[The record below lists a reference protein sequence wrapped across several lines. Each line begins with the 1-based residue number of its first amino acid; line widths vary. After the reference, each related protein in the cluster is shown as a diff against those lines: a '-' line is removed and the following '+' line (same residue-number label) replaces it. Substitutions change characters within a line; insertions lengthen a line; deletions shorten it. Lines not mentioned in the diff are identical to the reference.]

1 MDFSQISLQFK
12 LMAIFI
18 LAVFY
23 AIYYG
28 KMIIQKKK
36 GITTNQI
43 GKRKEKKLHT
53 VETLMSIAT
62 VSVVIIQLLSI
73 FFDLSFMPTSARF
86 TGFCIAGI
94 GDIFFLISVI
104 QMKNSWRAGIPEKDK
119 TKLVTNGI
127 YKFSR
132 NPAFV
137 GFDFMYIGILLMYF
151 NVLTLIFS
159 LFCIVMLHLQI
170 LQEEKYM
177 ADTFAEEYLNYKK
190 KVFRY
195 LGRKHGRK

>member
-1 MDFSQISLQFK
+1 MNFSENNLPFK

-23 AIYYG
+23 AIYFG

-36 GITTNQI
+36 GITTHQI
-43 GKRKEKKLHT
+43 GKRKEKELHT
-53 VETLMSIAT
+53 VETLMSVAT
-62 VSVVIIQLLSI
+62 FSVVIIQLLSI
-73 FFDLSFMPTSARF
+73 FFDWNIMPSGARF

-94 GDIFFLISVI
+94 GDIFFLISVTY
-104 QMKNSWRAGIPEKDK
+104 MKDSWRAGIPEKDK
-119 TKLVTNGI
+119 TKLVTDGI

-137 GFDFMYIGILLMYF
+137 GFDFMYIGILLMFF
-151 NVLTLIFS
+151 NIGTLLFS
-159 LFCIVMLHLQI
+159 LFSIMMLHLQI

-177 ADTFAEEYLNYKK
+177 AKTFGEEYLEYKK

-195 LGRKHGRK
+195 IGRR

>member
-1 MDFSQISLQFK
+1 MNFSENNLPFK

-23 AIYYG
+23 AIYFG

-36 GITTNQI
+36 GITTHQI
-43 GKRKEKKLHT
+43 GKRKEKELHT
-53 VETLMSIAT
+53 VEALMSVAT
-62 VSVVIIQLLSI
+62 FSVVIIQLLSI
-73 FFDLSFMPTSARF
+73 FSDWNIMPSGARF

-104 QMKNSWRAGIPEKDK
+104 YMKDSWRAGIPEKDK
-119 TKLVTNGI
+119 TKLVTDGI

-137 GFDFMYIGILLMYF
+137 GFDFMYIGVLLMFF
-151 NVLTLIFS
+151 NIGTLMFS
-159 LFCIVMLHLQI
+159 LFSIVMLHLQI

-177 ADTFAEEYLNYKK
+177 AKTFGEEYLEYKK

-195 LGRKHGRK
+195 IGRR

>member
-1 MDFSQISLQFK
+1 MNFSENNLPFK

-23 AIYYG
+23 AIYFG

-36 GITTNQI
+36 GITTHQI

-53 VETLMSIAT
+53 VETLMSVAT
-62 VSVVIIQLLSI
+62 FSVVIIQLLSI
-73 FFDLSFMPTSARF
+73 FFDWNIMPSGARF

-94 GDIFFLISVI
+94 GDIFFLISVTY
-104 QMKNSWRAGIPEKDK
+104 MKDSWRAGIPEKDK
-119 TKLVTNGI
+119 TKLVTDGI

-137 GFDFMYIGILLMYF
+137 GFDFMYIGILLMFF
-151 NVLTLIFS
+151 NIGTLLFS
-159 LFCIVMLHLQI
+159 LFSIVMLHLQI

-177 ADTFAEEYLNYKK
+177 AKTFGEEYLEYKR

-195 LGRKHGRK
+195 IGRR

>member
-1 MDFSQISLQFK
+1 MNFSENNLPFK

-23 AIYYG
+23 AIYFG

-36 GITTNQI
+36 GITTHQI

-53 VETLMSIAT
+53 VETLMSVAT
-62 VSVVIIQLLSI
+62 FSVVIIQLLSI
-73 FFDLSFMPTSARF
+73 FFDCNIMPSGARF
-86 TGFCIAGI
+86 TGFGIAGI
-94 GDIFFLISVI
+94 GDIFFLISVTY
-104 QMKNSWRAGIPEKDK
+104 MKDSWRAGIPEKDK
-119 TKLVTNGI
+119 TKLVTDGI

-137 GFDFMYIGILLMYF
+137 GFDFMYIGILLMFF
-151 NVLTLIFS
+151 NIGTLLFS
-159 LFCIVMLHLQI
+159 LFSIVMLHLQI

-177 ADTFAEEYLNYKK
+177 AKTFGEEYLEYKK

-195 LGRKHGRK
+195 IGRR

>member
-1 MDFSQISLQFK
+1 MNFSENNLPFK

-23 AIYYG
+23 AIYFG

-36 GITTNQI
+36 GITTHQI
-43 GKRKEKKLHT
+43 GKRKEKRLHT
-53 VETLMSIAT
+53 VETLMSVAT
-62 VSVVIIQLLSI
+62 FSVVIIQLLSI
-73 FFDLSFMPTSARF
+73 FFDWNIMPSGARF

-94 GDIFFLISVI
+94 GDIFFLISVTY
-104 QMKNSWRAGIPEKDK
+104 MKDSWRAGIPEKDK
-119 TKLVTNGI
+119 TKLVTDGI

-137 GFDFMYIGILLMYF
+137 GFDFMYIGILLMFF
-151 NVLTLIFS
+151 NIGTLLFS
-159 LFCIVMLHLQI
+159 LFSIMMLHLQI

-177 ADTFAEEYLNYKK
+177 AKTFGEEYLEYKK

-195 LGRKHGRK
+195 IGRR

>member
-1 MDFSQISLQFK
+1 MNFSENNLPFK

-23 AIYYG
+23 AIYFG

-36 GITTNQI
+36 GITTHQI

-53 VETLMSIAT
+53 VETLMSVAT
-62 VSVVIIQLLSI
+62 FSVAIIQLLSI
-73 FFDLSFMPTSARF
+73 FFDWNIMPSGARF

-94 GDIFFLISVI
+94 GDIFFLISVTY
-104 QMKNSWRAGIPEKDK
+104 MKDSWRAGIPEKDK
-119 TKLVTNGI
+119 TKLVTDGI

-137 GFDFMYIGILLMYF
+137 GFDFMYIGILLMFF
-151 NVLTLIFS
+151 NIGTLLFS
-159 LFCIVMLHLQI
+159 LFSIVMLHLQI

-177 ADTFAEEYLNYKK
+177 AKTFGEEYLEYKT

-195 LGRKHGRK
+195 IGRR

>member
-1 MDFSQISLQFK
+1 MNFSENNLPFK

-23 AIYYG
+23 AIYFG

-36 GITTNQI
+36 GITTHQI
-43 GKRKEKKLHT
+43 GKRKEKELHT
-53 VETLMSIAT
+53 VEALMSVAT
-62 VSVVIIQLLSI
+62 FSVVIIQLLSI
-73 FFDLSFMPTSARF
+73 FFDWNIMPSGARF

-104 QMKNSWRAGIPEKDK
+104 YMKDSWRAGIPEKDK
-119 TKLVTNGI
+119 TKLVTDGI

-137 GFDFMYIGILLMYF
+137 GFDFMYIGVLLMFF
-151 NVLTLIFS
+151 NIGTLLFS
-159 LFCIVMLHLQI
+159 LFSIVMLHLQI

-177 ADTFAEEYLNYKK
+177 AKTFGEEYLEYKK

-195 LGRKHGRK
+195 IGRR

>member
-1 MDFSQISLQFK
+1 MNFSENNLPFK

-23 AIYYG
+23 AIYFG

-36 GITTNQI
+36 GITTHQI

-53 VETLMSIAT
+53 VETLMSVAT
-62 VSVVIIQLLSI
+62 FSVVIIQLLSI
-73 FFDLSFMPTSARF
+73 FFDWNIMPSGARF

-94 GDIFFLISVI
+94 GDIFFLISVTY
-104 QMKNSWRAGIPEKDK
+104 MKDSWRAGIPEKDK
-119 TKLVTNGI
+119 TKLVTDGI

-137 GFDFMYIGILLMYF
+137 GFDFMYIGILLMFF
-151 NVLTLIFS
+151 NIGTLLFS
-159 LFCIVMLHLQI
+159 LFSIVMLHLQI

-177 ADTFAEEYLNYKK
+177 AKTFREEYLEYKK

-195 LGRKHGRK
+195 IGRR

>member
-1 MDFSQISLQFK
+1 MNFSENNLPFK

-23 AIYYG
+23 AIYFG

-36 GITTNQI
+36 GITTHQI

-53 VETLMSIAT
+53 VETLMSVAT
-62 VSVVIIQLLSI
+62 FSVVIIQLLSI
-73 FFDLSFMPTSARF
+73 FFDWNIMPSGARF

-94 GDIFFLISVI
+94 GDIFFLISVTY
-104 QMKNSWRAGIPEKDK
+104 MKDSWRAGIPEKDK
-119 TKLVTNGI
+119 TKLVTDGI

-137 GFDFMYIGILLMYF
+137 GFDFMYIGILLMFF
-151 NVLTLIFS
+151 NIGTLLFS
-159 LFCIVMLHLQI
+159 LFSIMMLHLQI

-177 ADTFAEEYLNYKK
+177 AKTFGEEYLEYKK
-190 KVFRY
+190 KVFLY
-195 LGRKHGRK
+195 IGRR

>member
-1 MDFSQISLQFK
+1 MNFSENNLPFK

-23 AIYYG
+23 AIYFG

-36 GITTNQI
+36 GITTHQI

-53 VETLMSIAT
+53 VETLMSVAT
-62 VSVVIIQLLSI
+62 FSVVIIQLLSI
-73 FFDLSFMPTSARF
+73 FFDWNTMPSGARF

-94 GDIFFLISVI
+94 GDIFFLISVTY
-104 QMKNSWRAGIPEKDK
+104 MRDSWRAGIPEKDK
-119 TKLVTNGI
+119 TKLVTDGI

-137 GFDFMYIGILLMYF
+137 GFDFMYIGILLMFF
-151 NVLTLIFS
+151 NIGTLLFS
-159 LFCIVMLHLQI
+159 LFSIMMLHLQI

-177 ADTFAEEYLNYKK
+177 AKTFGEEYLEYKK

-195 LGRKHGRK
+195 IGRR

>member
-1 MDFSQISLQFK
+1 MNFSENNLPFK

-23 AIYYG
+23 AIYFG

-36 GITTNQI
+36 GITTHQI

-62 VSVVIIQLLSI
+62 FSVVIIQLLSI
-73 FFDLSFMPTSARF
+73 FFDWNIMPFGARF

-94 GDIFFLISVI
+94 GDIFFLISVTY
-104 QMKNSWRAGIPEKDK
+104 MKDSWRAGIPEKDK
-119 TKLVTNGI
+119 TKLVTDGI

-137 GFDFMYIGILLMYF
+137 GFDFMYTGVLLMFF
-151 NVLTLIFS
+151 NIGTLLFS
-159 LFCIVMLHLQI
+159 LFSIVMLHLQI

-177 ADTFAEEYLNYKK
+177 AKTFGEEYLEYKK

-195 LGRKHGRK
+195 IGRRQKE

>member
-1 MDFSQISLQFK
+1 MNFSENNLPFK

-23 AIYYG
+23 AIYFG

-36 GITTNQI
+36 GITTHQI

-53 VETLMSIAT
+53 VETLMSVAT
-62 VSVVIIQLLSI
+62 FSVVIIQLLSI
-73 FFDLSFMPTSARF
+73 FFDWNIMPFGARF

-94 GDIFFLISVI
+94 GDIFFLISVTY
-104 QMKNSWRAGIPEKDK
+104 MKDSWRAGIPEKDK
-119 TKLVTNGI
+119 TKLVTDGI

-137 GFDFMYIGILLMYF
+137 GFDFMYIGILLMFF
-151 NVLTLIFS
+151 NIGTLLFS
-159 LFCIVMLHLQI
+159 LFSIVMLHLQI

-177 ADTFAEEYLNYKK
+177 AKTFGEEYLEYKK

-195 LGRKHGRK
+195 IGRR

>member
-1 MDFSQISLQFK
+1 MNFSENNLPFK

-23 AIYYG
+23 AIYFG

-36 GITTNQI
+36 GITTHQI

-53 VETLMSIAT
+53 VETLMSVAT
-62 VSVVIIQLLSI
+62 FSVAIIQLLSI
-73 FFDLSFMPTSARF
+73 FFDWNIMPSGARF

-94 GDIFFLISVI
+94 GDIFFLISVTY
-104 QMKNSWRAGIPEKDK
+104 MKDSWRAVIPEKDK
-119 TKLVTNGI
+119 TKLVTDGI

-137 GFDFMYIGILLMYF
+137 GFDFMYIGILLMFF
-151 NVLTLIFS
+151 NIGTLLFS
-159 LFCIVMLHLQI
+159 LFSIMMLHMQI

-177 ADTFAEEYLNYKK
+177 AKTFGEEYLEYKK

-195 LGRKHGRK
+195 IGRR

>member
-1 MDFSQISLQFK
+1 MNFSENNLPFK

-23 AIYYG
+23 AIYFG
-28 KMIIQKKK
+28 KMIIQEKK
-36 GITTNQI
+36 GITTHQI

-53 VETLMSIAT
+53 VETLMSFAT
-62 VSVVIIQLLSI
+62 FSVVIIQLLSI
-73 FFDLSFMPTSARF
+73 FFDWNIMPSGARF

-94 GDIFFLISVI
+94 GDIFFLISVTY
-104 QMKNSWRAGIPEKDK
+104 MKDSWRAGIPEKDK
-119 TKLVTNGI
+119 TKLVTDGI

-137 GFDFMYIGILLMYF
+137 GFDFMYIGILLMFF
-151 NVLTLIFS
+151 NIGTLLFS
-159 LFCIVMLHLQI
+159 LFSIVMLHLQI

-177 ADTFAEEYLNYKK
+177 AKTFGEEYLEYKK

-195 LGRKHGRK
+195 IGRR

>member
-1 MDFSQISLQFK
+1 MNFSENNLPFK

-23 AIYYG
+23 AIYFG

-36 GITTNQI
+36 GITTHQI

-53 VETLMSIAT
+53 VETLMSVAT
-62 VSVVIIQLLSI
+62 FSVVIIQLLSI
-73 FFDLSFMPTSARF
+73 FFDWNIMPSGARF

-94 GDIFFLISVI
+94 GDIFFLISVTY
-104 QMKNSWRAGIPEKDK
+104 MKDSWRAGIPEKDK
-119 TKLVTNGI
+119 TKLVTDGI

-137 GFDFMYIGILLMYF
+137 GFDFMYIGILLMFF
-151 NVLTLIFS
+151 NIGTLLFS
-159 LFCIVMLHLQI
+159 LFSIVMLHLQI

-177 ADTFAEEYLNYKK
+177 AKTFGEEYLEYKK
-190 KVFRY
+190 KGFRY
-195 LGRKHGRK
+195 IGRR

>member
-1 MDFSQISLQFK
+1 MNFSESNLPFK

-23 AIYYG
+23 AIYFG

-36 GITTNQI
+36 GITTHQI

-53 VETLMSIAT
+53 VETLMSVAT
-62 VSVVIIQLLSI
+62 FSVVIIQLLSI
-73 FFDLSFMPTSARF
+73 FFDWNIMPSGARF

-104 QMKNSWRAGIPEKDK
+104 HMKDSWRAGIPEKDK
-119 TKLVTNGI
+119 TKLVTDGI

-137 GFDFMYIGILLMYF
+137 GFDFMYIGILLMFF
-151 NVLTLIFS
+151 NVGTLLFS
-159 LFCIVMLHLQI
+159 LFSIVMLHLQI
-170 LQEEKYM
+170 LQEEKYI
-177 ADTFAEEYLNYKK
+177 AETFGKEYLEYKK

-195 LGRKHGRK
+195 IGRR

>member
-1 MDFSQISLQFK
+1 MNFSENNLPFK

-23 AIYYG
+23 AIYFG

-36 GITTNQI
+36 GITTHQI

-53 VETLMSIAT
+53 VETLMSVAT
-62 VSVVIIQLLSI
+62 FSVVIIQLLSI
-73 FFDLSFMPTSARF
+73 FFDWNIMPSGARF

-104 QMKNSWRAGIPEKDK
+104 YMKDSWRAGIPEKDK
-119 TKLVTNGI
+119 TKLVTDGI

-137 GFDFMYIGILLMYF
+137 GFDFMYIGILLMFF
-151 NVLTLIFS
+151 NIGTLLFS
-159 LFCIVMLHLQI
+159 LFSIVMLHLQI

-177 ADTFAEEYLNYKK
+177 AETFGEEYLKYKK

-195 LGRKHGRK
+195 LGRR

>member
-1 MDFSQISLQFK
+1 MNFSENNLPFK

-23 AIYYG
+23 AIYFG
-28 KMIIQKKK
+28 KMIIQKKN
-36 GITTNQI
+36 GITTHQI

-53 VETLMSIAT
+53 VETLMSVAT
-62 VSVVIIQLLSI
+62 FSVVIIQLLSI
-73 FFDLSFMPTSARF
+73 FFDWNIMPSGARF

-94 GDIFFLISVI
+94 GDIFFLISVTY
-104 QMKNSWRAGIPEKDK
+104 MKDSWRAGIPEKDK
-119 TKLVTNGI
+119 TKLVTDGI

-137 GFDFMYIGILLMYF
+137 GFDFMYIGILLMFF
-151 NVLTLIFS
+151 NIGTLLFS
-159 LFCIVMLHLQI
+159 LFSIVMLHLQI

-177 ADTFAEEYLNYKK
+177 AKTFGEEYLEYKK

-195 LGRKHGRK
+195 IGRR

>member
-1 MDFSQISLQFK
+1 MNFSENNLPFK

-23 AIYYG
+23 AIYFG

-36 GITTNQI
+36 GITTHQI

-53 VETLMSIAT
+53 VETLMSVAT
-62 VSVVIIQLLSI
+62 FSVAIIQLLSI
-73 FFDLSFMPTSARF
+73 FFDWNIMPSGARF

-94 GDIFFLISVI
+94 GDIFFLISVTY
-104 QMKNSWRAGIPEKDK
+104 MKDSWRAGIPEKDK
-119 TKLVTNGI
+119 TKLVTDGI

-137 GFDFMYIGILLMYF
+137 GFDFMYIGILLMFF
-151 NVLTLIFS
+151 NIGTLLFS
-159 LFCIVMLHLQI
+159 LFSIMMLHMQI

-177 ADTFAEEYLNYKK
+177 AKTFGEEYLEYKK

-195 LGRKHGRK
+195 IGRR

>member
-1 MDFSQISLQFK
+1 MNFSENNLPFK

-23 AIYYG
+23 AIYFG

-36 GITTNQI
+36 GITTHQI

-62 VSVVIIQLLSI
+62 FSVVIIQLLSI
-73 FFDLSFMPTSARF
+73 FFDWNIMPSGARF

-94 GDIFFLISVI
+94 GDVFFLISVI
-104 QMKNSWRAGIPEKDK
+104 HMKDSWRAGIPEKDK
-119 TKLVTNGI
+119 TKLVTDGI

-137 GFDFMYIGILLMYF
+137 GFDFMYIGILLMFF
-151 NVLTLIFS
+151 NIGTLLFS
-159 LFCIVMLHLQI
+159 LFSIVMLHLQI

-177 ADTFAEEYLNYKK
+177 AETFGEEYLKYKK

-195 LGRKHGRK
+195 LGRR

>member
-1 MDFSQISLQFK
+1 MNFSENNLPFK

-23 AIYYG
+23 AIYFG

-36 GITTNQI
+36 GITTHQI

-53 VETLMSIAT
+53 VETLMSVAT
-62 VSVVIIQLLSI
+62 FSVVIIQLLSI
-73 FFDLSFMPTSARF
+73 FFDWNIMPSGARF

-94 GDIFFLISVI
+94 GDIFFLISVTY
-104 QMKNSWRAGIPEKDK
+104 MKDSWRAGIPEKDK
-119 TKLVTNGI
+119 TKLVTDGI

-137 GFDFMYIGILLMYF
+137 GFDFMYIGILLMFF
-151 NVLTLIFS
+151 NIGTLLFS
-159 LFCIVMLHLQI
+159 LFSILMLHLQI

-177 ADTFAEEYLNYKK
+177 AKTFGEEYLEYKK

-195 LGRKHGRK
+195 IGRR

>member
-1 MDFSQISLQFK
+1 MNFSENNLPFK

-23 AIYYG
+23 AIYFG

-36 GITTNQI
+36 GITTHQI
-43 GKRKEKKLHT
+43 GKRKEKRLHT
-53 VETLMSIAT
+53 IETLMSVAT
-62 VSVVIIQLLSI
+62 FSVVIIQLLSI
-73 FFDLSFMPTSARF
+73 FFDWNIMPSGARF

-104 QMKNSWRAGIPEKDK
+104 YMKDSWRAGIPEKDK
-119 TKLVTNGI
+119 TKLVTDGI

-137 GFDFMYIGILLMYF
+137 GFDFMYIGILLMFF
-151 NVLTLIFS
+151 NIGTLLFS
-159 LFCIVMLHLQI
+159 LFSIVMLHLQI

-177 ADTFAEEYLNYKK
+177 AKTFGEEYLEYKK

-195 LGRKHGRK
+195 IGRR

>member
-1 MDFSQISLQFK
+1 MNFSENNLPFK

-23 AIYYG
+23 AIYFG

-36 GITTNQI
+36 GITTHQI

-53 VETLMSIAT
+53 VETLMSVAT
-62 VSVVIIQLLSI
+62 FSVVIIQLLSI
-73 FFDLSFMPTSARF
+73 FFDWNIMPSGARF

-104 QMKNSWRAGIPEKDK
+104 YMKDSWRAGIPEKDK
-119 TKLVTNGI
+119 TKLVTDGI

-137 GFDFMYIGILLMYF
+137 GFDFMYIGVLLMFF
-151 NVLTLIFS
+151 NIGTLLLS
-159 LFCIVMLHLQI
+159 LFSIVMLHLQI

-177 ADTFAEEYLNYKK
+177 AKTFGEEYLEYKK

-195 LGRKHGRK
+195 IGRR

>member
-1 MDFSQISLQFK
+1 MNFSENNLPYK

-23 AIYYG
+23 AIYFG

-36 GITTNQI
+36 GITTHQI

-53 VETLMSIAT
+53 VETLMSVAT
-62 VSVVIIQLLSI
+62 FSVVIIQLLSI
-73 FFDLSFMPTSARF
+73 FFDWNIMPSGARF
-86 TGFCIAGI
+86 MGFCIAGI
-94 GDIFFLISVI
+94 GDIFFLISVTY
-104 QMKNSWRAGIPEKDK
+104 MKDSWRAGIPEKDK
-119 TKLVTNGI
+119 TKLVTDGI

-137 GFDFMYIGILLMYF
+137 GFDFMYIGILLMFF
-151 NVLTLIFS
+151 NIGTLLFS
-159 LFCIVMLHLQI
+159 LFSIVMLHLQI

-177 ADTFAEEYLNYKK
+177 AKTFGEEYLEYKK

-195 LGRKHGRK
+195 IGRR

>member
-1 MDFSQISLQFK
+1 MNFSENNLPFK

-23 AIYYG
+23 AIYFG

-36 GITTNQI
+36 GITTHQI

-53 VETLMSIAT
+53 VETLMSVAT
-62 VSVVIIQLLSI
+62 FSVVIIQLLSI
-73 FFDLSFMPTSARF
+73 FFDWNIMPSGARF

-94 GDIFFLISVI
+94 GDIFFLISVTY
-104 QMKNSWRAGIPEKDK
+104 MKDSWRAGIPEKDK
-119 TKLVTNGI
+119 TKLVTDGI

-137 GFDFMYIGILLMYF
+137 GFDFMYIGILLMFF
-151 NVLTLIFS
+151 NIGTLLFS
-159 LFCIVMLHLQI
+159 LFSIMMLHMQI

-177 ADTFAEEYLNYKK
+177 AKTFGEEYLEYKK

-195 LGRKHGRK
+195 IGRR

>member
-1 MDFSQISLQFK
+1 MNFSENNLPFK

-23 AIYYG
+23 AIYFG

-36 GITTNQI
+36 GITTHQI
-43 GKRKEKKLHT
+43 GKRKEKRLHT
-53 VETLMSIAT
+53 VEALMSVAT
-62 VSVVIIQLLSI
+62 FSVVIIQLLSI
-73 FFDLSFMPTSARF
+73 FFDWNIMPSGARF

-94 GDIFFLISVI
+94 GDIFFLISVTY
-104 QMKNSWRAGIPEKDK
+104 MKDSWRAGIPEKDK
-119 TKLVTNGI
+119 TKLVTDGI

-137 GFDFMYIGILLMYF
+137 GFDFMYIGILLMFF
-151 NVLTLIFS
+151 NIGTLLFS
-159 LFCIVMLHLQI
+159 LFSIVMLHLQI

-177 ADTFAEEYLNYKK
+177 AKTFGEEYLEYKK

-195 LGRKHGRK
+195 IGRR

>member
-1 MDFSQISLQFK
+1 MNFSENNLPFK

-23 AIYYG
+23 AIYFS

-36 GITTNQI
+36 GITTHQI

-53 VETLMSIAT
+53 VETLMSVAT
-62 VSVVIIQLLSI
+62 FSVVIIQLLSI
-73 FFDLSFMPTSARF
+73 FFDWNIMPSGARF

-94 GDIFFLISVI
+94 GDIFFLISVTY
-104 QMKNSWRAGIPEKDK
+104 MKDSWRAGIPEKDK
-119 TKLVTNGI
+119 TKLVTDGI

-137 GFDFMYIGILLMYF
+137 GFDFMYIGTLLMFF
-151 NVLTLIFS
+151 NIGTLLFS
-159 LFCIVMLHLQI
+159 LFSILMLHLQI

-177 ADTFAEEYLNYKK
+177 AKTFGEEYLEYKK

-195 LGRKHGRK
+195 IGRR

>member
-1 MDFSQISLQFK
+1 MNFSENNLPFK

-23 AIYYG
+23 AIYFG

-36 GITTNQI
+36 GITTHQI

-53 VETLMSIAT
+53 VETLMSVAT
-62 VSVVIIQLLSI
+62 FSVVIIQLLSI
-73 FFDLSFMPTSARF
+73 FFDWNIMPSGARF

-94 GDIFFLISVI
+94 GDIFFLISVVY
-104 QMKNSWRAGIPEKDK
+104 MKDSWRAGIPEKDK
-119 TKLVTNGI
+119 TKLVTDGI

-137 GFDFMYIGILLMYF
+137 GFDFMYIGILLMFF
-151 NVLTLIFS
+151 NIGTLLFS
-159 LFCIVMLHLQI
+159 LFSIVMLHLQI

-177 ADTFAEEYLNYKK
+177 AKTFGEEYLEYKK

-195 LGRKHGRK
+195 IGRR

>member
-1 MDFSQISLQFK
+1 MNFSENNLPFK

-23 AIYYG
+23 AIYFG

-36 GITTNQI
+36 GITTHQI
-43 GKRKEKKLHT
+43 GKRKEKRLHT
-53 VETLMSIAT
+53 VETLMSVAT
-62 VSVVIIQLLSI
+62 FSVVIIQLLSI
-73 FFDLSFMPTSARF
+73 FFDWNIMPSGARF

-94 GDIFFLISVI
+94 GDIFFLISVTY
-104 QMKNSWRAGIPEKDK
+104 MKDSWRAGIPEKDK
-119 TKLVTNGI
+119 TKLVTDGI

-137 GFDFMYIGILLMYF
+137 GFDFMYIGILLMFF
-151 NVLTLIFS
+151 NIGTLLFS
-159 LFCIVMLHLQI
+159 LFSIVMLHLQI

-177 ADTFAEEYLNYKK
+177 AKTFGEEYLEYKK

-195 LGRKHGRK
+195 IGRR

>member
-1 MDFSQISLQFK
+1 MNFSENNLPFK

-23 AIYYG
+23 AIYFG
-28 KMIIQKKK
+28 KMIIQEKK
-36 GITTNQI
+36 GITTHQI

-53 VETLMSIAT
+53 VETLMSVAT
-62 VSVVIIQLLSI
+62 FSVVIIQLLSI
-73 FFDLSFMPTSARF
+73 FFDWNIMPSGARF

-94 GDIFFLISVI
+94 GDIFFLISVTY
-104 QMKNSWRAGIPEKDK
+104 MKDSWRAGIPEKDK
-119 TKLVTNGI
+119 TKLVTDGI

-137 GFDFMYIGILLMYF
+137 GFDFMYIGILLMFF
-151 NVLTLIFS
+151 NIGTLLFS
-159 LFCIVMLHLQI
+159 LFSIVMLHLQI

-177 ADTFAEEYLNYKK
+177 AKTFGEEYLEYKK

-195 LGRKHGRK
+195 IGRR

>member
-1 MDFSQISLQFK
+1 MNFSENNLPFK

-23 AIYYG
+23 AIYFG

-36 GITTNQI
+36 GITTHQI

-53 VETLMSIAT
+53 VEALMSVAT
-62 VSVVIIQLLSI
+62 FSVVIIQLLSI
-73 FFDLSFMPTSARF
+73 FFDWNIMPSGARF

-104 QMKNSWRAGIPEKDK
+104 YMKDSWRAGIPEKDK
-119 TKLVTNGI
+119 TKLVTDGI

-137 GFDFMYIGILLMYF
+137 GFDFMYTGVLLMFF
-151 NVLTLIFS
+151 NTGTLLFS
-159 LFCIVMLHLQI
+159 LFSIVVLHLQI

-177 ADTFAEEYLNYKK
+177 AKTFGEEYLEYKK

-195 LGRKHGRK
+195 IGRR

>member
-1 MDFSQISLQFK
+1 MNFSENNLPFK

-23 AIYYG
+23 AIYFG
-28 KMIIQKKK
+28 KMIIQRKK
-36 GITTNQI
+36 GITTHQI

-53 VETLMSIAT
+53 VETLMSVAT
-62 VSVVIIQLLSI
+62 FSVVIIQLLSI
-73 FFDLSFMPTSARF
+73 FFDWNIMPSGARF

-104 QMKNSWRAGIPEKDK
+104 YMKDSWRAGIPEKDK
-119 TKLVTNGI
+119 TKLVTDGI

-137 GFDFMYIGILLMYF
+137 GFDFMYIGILLMFF
-151 NVLTLIFS
+151 NIGTLLFS
-159 LFCIVMLHLQI
+159 LFSIVMLHLQI

-177 ADTFAEEYLNYKK
+177 AKTFGEEYLEYKK

-195 LGRKHGRK
+195 IGRR

>member
-1 MDFSQISLQFK
+1 MNFSENNLPFK

-23 AIYYG
+23 AIYFG

-36 GITTNQI
+36 GITTHQI

-53 VETLMSIAT
+53 VETLMSVAT
-62 VSVVIIQLLSI
+62 FSVVIIQLLSI
-73 FFDLSFMPTSARF
+73 FFDWNIMPSGARF

-94 GDIFFLISVI
+94 GDIFFLISVTY
-104 QMKNSWRAGIPEKDK
+104 MKDSWRAGIPEKDK
-119 TKLVTNGI
+119 TKLVTDGI

-137 GFDFMYIGILLMYF
+137 GFDFMYIGILLMFF
-151 NVLTLIFS
+151 NIGTLLFS
-159 LFCIVMLHLQI
+159 LFSIMMLHLQI

-177 ADTFAEEYLNYKK
+177 AKTFGEEYLEYK

-195 LGRKHGRK
+195 IGRR

>member
-1 MDFSQISLQFK
+1 MNFSENNLPFK

-23 AIYYG
+23 AIYFG

-36 GITTNQI
+36 GITTHQI

-53 VETLMSIAT
+53 VETLMSVAT
-62 VSVVIIQLLSI
+62 FSVVIIQLLSI
-73 FFDLSFMPTSARF
+73 FFDWNIMPSGARF

-94 GDIFFLISVI
+94 GDIFFLISVTY
-104 QMKNSWRAGIPEKDK
+104 MKDSWRAGIPEKDK
-119 TKLVTNGI
+119 TKLVTDGI

-137 GFDFMYIGILLMYF
+137 GFDFMYIGILLMFF
-151 NVLTLIFS
+151 NIGTLLFS
-159 LFCIVMLHLQI
+159 LFSIMMLHLQI

-177 ADTFAEEYLNYKK
+177 AKTFGEEYLEYKK

-195 LGRKHGRK
+195 IGRR

>member
-1 MDFSQISLQFK
+1 MNFSENNLPFK

-23 AIYYG
+23 AIYFG

-36 GITTNQI
+36 GITTHQI

-53 VETLMSIAT
+53 VETLMSVAT
-62 VSVVIIQLLSI
+62 FSVVIIQLLSI
-73 FFDLSFMPTSARF
+73 FFDWNIMPSGARF

-94 GDIFFLISVI
+94 GDIFFLISVTY
-104 QMKNSWRAGIPEKDK
+104 MKDSWRAGIPEKDK
-119 TKLVTNGI
+119 TKLVTDGI

-137 GFDFMYIGILLMYF
+137 GFDFMYIGILLMFF
-151 NVLTLIFS
+151 NIGTLLFS
-159 LFCIVMLHLQI
+159 LFSIVMLHLQI

-177 ADTFAEEYLNYKK
+177 AKTFGDEYLEYKK

-195 LGRKHGRK
+195 IGRR

>member
-1 MDFSQISLQFK
+1 MNLSENNLPFK
-12 LMAIFI
+12 LMAIFM

-23 AIYYG
+23 AIYFG

-36 GITTNQI
+36 GITTHQI
-43 GKRKEKKLHT
+43 GKRKEKKLHM

-62 VSVVIIQLLSI
+62 FSVVIIQLLSI
-73 FFDLSFMPTSARF
+73 FFDWNIMPSGARF

-104 QMKNSWRAGIPEKDK
+104 YMKDSWRAGIPEKDK
-119 TKLVTNGI
+119 TKLITNGI

-137 GFDFMYIGILLMYF
+137 GFDFMYVGVLLMFF
-151 NVLTLIFS
+151 NLGTLLFS
-159 LFCIVMLHLQI
+159 LFSIIMLHLQI

-177 ADTFAEEYLNYKK
+177 AETFGKEYSEYKK

-195 LGRKHGRK
+195 LGRR